1 MYRIKTGQRDAARRL
16 GVVIRP
22 STVKNKKLD
31 VYKNGIKVASIGLV
45 GYGDSGHTSRTKNI
59 TARQRERQRSA
70 AASIKFATP
79 TSARRR
85 EQ

>member
-1 MYRIKTGQRDAARRL
+1 MGTIGP
-16 GVVIRP
+16 I
-22 STVKNKKLD
+22 
-31 VYKNGIKVASIGLV
+31 YKMKHL
-45 GYGDSGHTSRTKNI
+45 